1 MYLDA
6 FDTTGIVPLGDHR
19 PIANYESYPDDRKG
33 ARGDTR
39 SRSIKI

>member
-6 FDTTGIVPLGDHR
+6 FDTTGIVHSTI
-19 PIANYESYPDDRKG
+19 IANYESYPDDREG
-33 ARGDTR
+33 ARGETR